1 MKEERVYAGSENEIT
16 VKIREYVN
24 THPYYTGTKLL
35 TKYCDG
41 NNMVA
46 VFRRKI

>member
-1 MKEERVYAGSENEIT
+1 MKEERIYAASENEMT
-16 VKIREYVN
+16 DKIRAFVN

-41 NNMVA
+41 NNVVV